1 MAAIWVYSE
10 ERDQTL
16 ELLNVGSELAHALD
30 ATLVAF
36 APDRVSAED
45 YLDHG
50 ADEVLVLP
58 SLAAGQPIEAHVGVF
73 VSAAR
78 ESDPGTFF
86 FSLEPLSA
94 AKRSP
99 LGWRRGC
106 GTGLCGGCIG
116 FEFDEERQRLVM
128 ERLLYGGARQCR
140 RWSVR
145 PVRRW
150 RSDPA
155 PHLRS
160 GSSGERQMGRGS
172 IRELTSQPVSGATII
187 SQKPRTREAV
197 DITEAKTVV
206 CVGRGVE
213 KEEDLQLA
221 RELAGVFGGEVGCT
235 RPMAEELHWL
245 PEEVYLGISGK
256 KIKPDLYVGVGGS
269 GQIQHV
275 TGIRDSKIVVA
286 VNRNEN
292 APIFEAADYGIVGD
306 LYQVV
311 PELVAELKRALNK

>member
-1 MAAIWVYSE
+1 MAAIWVYAE
-10 ERDQTL
+10 KRDQTL
-16 ELLNVGSELAHALD
+16 ELLNAGSGPAHALD

-36 APDRVSAED
+36 APDRVSAGD

-50 ADEVLVLP
+50 ADEVLLLP
-58 SLAAGQPIEAHVGVF
+58 PLAAGQPIEAYVDVF

-78 ESDPGTFF
+78 EADPDVFLVGATPRGK
-86 FSLEPLSA
+86 EIA
-94 AKRSP
+94 ARVAVR
-99 LGWRRGC
+99 L

-128 ERLLYGGARQCR
+128 ERLLYGGAAVQKVVCMT
-140 RWSVR
+140 R
-145 PVRRW
+145 PQMATIPPRTFDRA
-150 RSDPA
+150 PA
-155 PHLRS
+155 GKRT
-160 GSSGERQMGRGS
+160 GQGTM
-172 IRELTSQPVSGATII
+172 RELTSLPVSGATVI

-213 KEEDLQLA
+213 KEEDLRLA
-221 RELAGVFGGEVGCT
+221 RELAGVLGGEVGCT

-256 KIKPDLYVGVGGS
+256 KIKPDLYVGVGVS

-275 TGIRDSKIVVA
+275 TGIRDSKVVVA
-286 VNRNEN
+286 VNRDEN

>member
-1 MAAIWVYSE
+1 MAAIWVYAE
-10 ERDQTL
+10 KRDQTL
-16 ELLNVGSELAHALD
+16 ELLNAGSGPAHALD
-30 ATLVAF
+30 AALVAF

-50 ADEVLVLP
+50 ADEVLLLP
-58 SLAAGQPIEAHVGVF
+58 PLVAGQPIEAYVDVF

-78 ESDPGTFF
+78 EADPDVFLVGATQRGK
-86 FSLEPLSA
+86 EIA
-94 AKRSP
+94 ARVATR
-99 LGWRRGC
+99 L

-128 ERLLYGGARQCR
+128 ERLLYGGAAVQKVVCKT
-140 RWSVR
+140 R
-145 PVRRW
+145 PQMATIPPRTF
-150 RSDPA
+150 DQAPA
-155 PHLRS
+155 
-160 GSSGERQMGRGS
+160 GKGMGRGT
-172 IRELTSQPVSGATII
+172 IRELTSPPFSGATVI

-213 KEEDLQLA
+213 KEEDLRLA
-221 RELAGVFGGEVGCT
+221 RELAGVLGGEVGCT
-235 RPMAEELHWL
+235 RPIAEELHWL

-256 KIKPDLYVGVGGS
+256 KIKPDLYVGVGVS

-275 TGIRDSKIVVA
+275 TGIRDSKVVVA
-286 VNRNEN
+286 VNRDEN

>member
-1 MAAIWVYSE
+1 MAAIWVYAE

-16 ELLNVGSELAHALD
+16 ELLNAGSGPARALD

-36 APDRVSAED
+36 ASDRVSAED

-50 ADEVLVLP
+50 ADEVLLLP
-58 SLAAGQPIEAHVGVF
+58 PLVAGQPIEAYVDVF

-78 ESDPGTFF
+78 EADPDVFLVGATQRGK
-86 FSLEPLSA
+86 EIA
-94 AKRSP
+94 ARVAAR
-99 LGWRRGC
+99 L

-128 ERLLYGGARQCR
+128 ERLLYGGAAVQKVICKT
-140 RWSVR
+140 R
-145 PVRRW
+145 PQMATIPPRTFDRV
-150 RSDPA
+150 PA
-155 PHLRS
+155 
-160 GSSGERQMGRGS
+160 GKGTGQGT
-172 IRELTSQPVSGATII
+172 IRELTSLPVSGATVI
-187 SQKPRTREAV
+187 SRKPRTREAV
-197 DITEAKTVV
+197 DIAEAKTVV

-213 KEEDLQLA
+213 KEEDLRLA
-221 RELAGVFGGEVGCT
+221 RELAGVLGGEVGCT

-256 KIKPDLYVGVGGS
+256 KIKPDLYVGVGVS

-275 TGIRDSKIVVA
+275 TGIRDSGVVVA
-286 VNRNEN
+286 INRDEN

-311 PELVAELKRALNK
+311 PELVAELKRVLNK

>member
-1 MAAIWVYSE
+1 MVAIWVYSE
-10 ERDQTL
+10 ERDKTL
-16 ELLNVGSELAHALD
+16 ELLNAGSELAHALD

-36 APDRVSAED
+36 APDRVWAED
-45 YLDHG
+45 CLDHG
-50 ADEVLVLP
+50 ADEVLLLP
-58 SLAAGQPIEAHVGVF
+58 SLAAGQPIEAYVDVF

-78 ESDPGTFF
+78 ESDPDVFLVGA
-86 FSLEPLSA
+86 SQRGKEIA
-94 AKRSP
+94 ARVAAR
-99 LGWRRGC
+99 L

-128 ERLLYGGARQCR
+128 ERLLYGGAAVQKVVCKT
-140 RWSVR
+140 R
-145 PVRRW
+145 PQMATIPPRTFDRA
-150 RSDPA
+150 PA
-155 PHLRS
+155 
-160 GSSGERQMGRGS
+160 GKGTGRGT
-172 IRELTSQPVSGATII
+172 IRELTSLPVSGATVIN
-187 SQKPRTREAV
+187 QKPRTREAV

-213 KEEDLQLA
+213 KEEDLRLA
-221 RELAGVFGGEVGCT
+221 RELAGVLGGEVGCT

-256 KIKPDLYVGVGGS
+256 KIKPDLYVGVGVS

-275 TGIRDSKIVVA
+275 TGIRDSKVVVA
-286 VNRNEN
+286 VNRDEN